1 MNITTANRSARIA
14 EIIQKRQ
21 PLAQRIISVEANLKN
36 LQNAIQILESD
47 RKQQLNQWPNEAKIV
62 DKLNKIDFSSILS
75 KIEKELRELH
85 KLRIRF
91 ARQTLNIGVVGQ
103 MKQGK
108 STLLQTLSGLSND
121 EIPARSGK
129 ACTAVRSTIY
139 HQPENLTEALVTFH
153 TEESFLQE
161 VILPY
166 FDHKKLANILPKT
179 PPQSLDDFH
188 KI

>member
-1 MNITTANRSARIA
+1 MNMTTANRSARIT

-21 PLAQRIISVEANLKN
+21 PLAQRIISVESNLKN

-85 KLRIRF
+85 KLRICF
-91 ARQTLNIGVVGQ
+91 ARQTLNIGVVGR

-108 STLLQTLSGLSND
+108 STLLQTLSGLSDD

-129 ACTAVRSTIY
+129 ACTFDQILKK
-139 HQPENLTEALVTFH
+139 QG
-153 TEESFLQE
+153 FL
-161 VILPY
+161 L
-166 FDHKKLANILPKT
+166 KLNCYNNYNSQLKN
-179 PPQSLDDFH
+179 
-188 KI
+188 